1 MVSVNGFIVRL
12 LDGVISVYLT
22 VLMPTSRSSPH
33 PSGNIEFNSLSRRV
47 LERFLMK

>member
-33 PSGNIEFNSLSRRV
+33 PSGNIESIPLSRRV
-47 LERFLMK
+47 SERLLLK